1 MKRFIKKKDGGFAAV
16 PWVLMTFFLGVL
28 MFLFLFYQSMGM
40 AAKYMVQDALA
51 SAALAGEVVDMDILS
66 SQDE

>member
-1 MKRFIKKKDGGFAAV
+1 MKRFIKKEDGGFAAV

-40 AAKYMVQDALA
+40 AKSDR
-51 SAALAGEVVDMDILS
+51 SHVVL
-66 SQDE
+66 